1 MMHKEQRVTRRGGE
15 QPHGGADALMHR
27 GVDGLLNAAPVL
39 RVLGVG
45 VAVAEV
51 QRRDGNLVG
60 RLFGFAAGEAGGAVR
75 ADEDRGV
82 GKGLGVDEVR
92 QFQSSW
98 RMWDVI
104 CRGLHSRHL

>member
-1 MMHKEQRVTRRGGE
+1 MVHEEERITRRGGE
-15 QPHGGADALMHR
+15 QPHGGADALVHR
-27 GVDGLLNAAPVL
+27 GVDGLLDAAPVL

-51 QRRDGNLVG
+51 QRRDGYLVG
-60 RLFGFAAGEAGGAVR
+60 RLFGFAAGETGWAVG

-82 GKGLGVDEVR
+82 GKGLVVDEVR
-92 QFQSSW
+92 QFQSDW

-104 CRGLHSRHL
+104 CRGFDSRHL